1 MAIIYTYPEE
11 SPITG
16 KELVVVSSDNDE
28 KSTRNVTLQEIAN
41 INGTNPGVSRV
52 YFADSLGLSPSTSEA
67 GADPTAGTGLV
78 QVTGTVLAIGGG
90 TGKDS
95 TALTAANVGDVLVV
109 NSSKDGFDFST
120 ASSGETYDLGTLQ
133 NTTTPTN
140 VDLTLTGSSTSATTV
155 TLVPGDSGNV
165 TLTADTT
172 VTPPTITIESSGGG
186 TGTTYQEGNGIN
198 IDTATSP
205 DTLSVAIGTSAGLGF
220 NSSSQLVTSLI
231 PNNIAATGSATNGSV
246 LTYNG
251 SASMS
256 WVQPTFSPTVVDNE
270 DLSLIYMDPSNY
282 SPTTHTG
289 VTNVKGAVTKISNV
303 SPGGSA
309 FLQTITFELQFQV
322 GATSTLRS
330 SGYSLGI
337 AKASRAALF
346 ENGPQHMYSGS
357 IGIAS
362 VLTSSAD
369 ISTAG
374 FATQPVSCIVLSKTD
389 PGVSTSNWLVANDL
403 GEAANTDCQKYIWIG
418 GHNNNSGSLNMIRYT
433 PPSTSWIAS
442 GVSTSDIVYLSGT
455 LTAYGQ
461 MTDP

>member
-16 KELVVVSSDNDE
+16 KELVVVSSDNEE

-120 ASSGETYDLGTLQ
+120 ASSGETYDLSTLQ
-133 NTTTPTN
+133 NTTTPAN
-140 VDLTLTGSSTSATTV
+140 VDLTLTGSSGSVDTV
-155 TLVPGDSGNV
+155 TLVPGSSGNV
-165 TLTADTT
+165 TLTADATA
-172 VTPPTITIESSGGG
+172 TPPTITIESSGGG
-186 TGTTYQEGNGIN
+186 SGTTYQAGNGIG
-198 IDTATSP
+198 IDTTTTP
-205 DTLSVAIGTSAGLGF
+205 DTLNVSLGASAGLGF

-231 PNNIAATGSATNGSV
+231 PGNIAATDSASNGAV
-246 LTYNG
+246 LTFDG
-251 SASMS
+251 GTGMS
-256 WVQPTFSPTVVDNE
+256 WVQPSFSPTQTLTEAVG
-270 DLSLIYMDPSNY
+270 LIYINPSNY
-282 SPTTHTG
+282 SPTEHTG
-289 VTNVKGAVTKISNV
+289 LSDVKGSVTRISNV
-303 SPGGSA
+303 SPGSSA
-309 FLQTITFELQFQV
+309 FLQTITWEIQFRV
-322 GATSTLRS
+322 GSTSTLRS

-337 AKASRAALF
+337 AGTSRAPLF
-346 ENGPQHMYSGS
+346 DGGPEHMYSGS

-362 VLTSSAD
+362 VLTSTAT
-369 ISTAG
+369 ISSAG
-374 FATQPVSCIVLSKTD
+374 FGTQPVSCIVLSKYD
-389 PGVSTSNWLVANDL
+389 PGANSSLWLEANELGDASNL
-403 GEAANTDCQKYIWIG
+403 DCQKYIWIG
-418 GHNNNSGSLNMIRYT
+418 GHNNNSGSLDMIRYT

-442 GVSTSDIVYLSGT
+442 GVSTTDTVYLSGT
-455 LTAYGQ
+455 LTAYGN
-461 MTDP
+461 MADP